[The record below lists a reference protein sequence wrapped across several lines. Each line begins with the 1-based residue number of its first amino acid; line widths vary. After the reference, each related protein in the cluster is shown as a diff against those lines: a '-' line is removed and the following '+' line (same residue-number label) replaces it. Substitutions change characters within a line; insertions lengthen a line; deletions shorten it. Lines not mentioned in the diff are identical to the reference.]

1 MKSHKPY
8 RGERGTRASS
18 PCSSTTSSAK
28 AAEWSSSP
36 RTSLNIAILPFL
48 DTSPGC
54 RGLPRLV
61 VQQTWC
67 KDLFQGAPVHGEGL
81 PSFSGEK
88 AADRPSPLSRSPR
101 PASSWTLCTMTW
113 LNGSLPSK
121 YRRLKSL
128 ILLSILLPQKMQ
140 MEQLHR
146 DSLTA
151 V

>member
-1 MKSHKPY
+1 MKSLKPY

-28 AAEWSSSP
+28 AAEWSFSP

-61 VQQTWC
+61 VQQTRC

-101 PASSWTLCTMTW
+101 PASSSSVPPRRGRLQSRR
-113 LNGSLPSK
+113 SLPWLHLRHPTRPMAP
-121 YRRLKSL
+121 RRC
-128 ILLSILLPQKMQ
+128 
-140 MEQLHR
+140 
-146 DSLTA
+146 
-151 V
+151 